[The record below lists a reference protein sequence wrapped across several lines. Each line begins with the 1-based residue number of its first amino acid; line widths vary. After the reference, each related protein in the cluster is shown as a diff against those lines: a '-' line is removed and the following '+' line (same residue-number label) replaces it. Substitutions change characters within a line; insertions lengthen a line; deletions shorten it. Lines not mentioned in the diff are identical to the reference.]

1 MTRPQIS
8 FLPLENLILEI
19 ERSTVSKLNQ
29 ALSDLHLLAD
39 MQLLSEQ
46 ECQTK
51 TQPKT
56 SHETVLSNTTLALSH
71 LESTL
76 TIMKEVVNK
85 LSSQFD
91 ETECKTQESANPP
104 MSDNVDSGQV
114 IDELQET
121 KHSLKTGQE
130 STKAAIQSRSEFLAN
145 MSHEIRTPM
154 TAILG
159 FSELLENKDL
169 TASQHS
175 KAVQTIQRNGRY
187 LLDLVNDILDLSQVE
202 AGKYELEKRKTNP
215 VRVLLEIKEHLNHQA
230 TAQNNELLIELQGK
244 IPQFIHTD
252 PTRLKQAL
260 VNLTENAIKFTK
272 HGTIHI
278 TLEHDPQQGR
288 LCYHVTDTGSGIP
301 ANQLQHIFQPF
312 GQADSSLTCKQSGI
326 GLGLTLTQRIAKML
340 DGDVNVESTYR
351 KGSKFTFNIATG
363 DLSDVPMVTSLD
375 CDTVRRSTPIEYS
388 VNSKISGRILLVED
402 RPDNQHLIR
411 FILNKAGAEVTIA
424 HNGKEGTELAL
435 IELQAKNPFDLI
447 LMDIQMPIMNGYE
460 ATQVLRKAGYK
471 GQIVALTTHVRSEE
485 IDKCMTSGCD
495 AFLPKPIDRKT
506 FIPEVAARISLASN
520 TDQNQHP
527 QVA

>member
-8 FLPLENLILEI
+8 FSPLENLILEI

-29 ALSDLHLLAD
+29 ALSDLHLLSD
-39 MQLLSEQ
+39 LQLLSEQ

-51 TQPKT
+51 AHPKT
-56 SHETVLSNTTLALSH
+56 SYETVLSNSTLALSH

-76 TIMKEVVNK
+76 TLMKEFVNN

-91 ETECKTQESANPP
+91 ETESKTQKTANPSI
-104 MSDNVDSGQV
+104 SDNVDPR
-114 IDELQET
+114 
-121 KHSLKTGQE
+121 QE

-169 TASQHS
+169 TAAQHS

-187 LLDLVNDILDLSQVE
+187 LLDLVNDILDLSQVD

-215 VRVLLEIKEHLNHQA
+215 VRVLREIKEHLDHQA

-244 IPQFIHTD
+244 VPQFIHTD

-278 TLEHDPQQGR
+278 TLEHDPQQER
-288 LCYHVTDTGSGIP
+288 LCYHVTDTGTGIP
-301 ANQLQHIFQPF
+301 ANQLQQIFQPF
-312 GQADSSLTCKQSGI
+312 GQADSSQTRKQSGI
-326 GLGLTLTQRIAKML
+326 GLGLTMTQRIAKML

-375 CDTVRRSTPIEYS
+375 RDTVRRSTPIEYS

-447 LMDIQMPIMNGYE
+447 LMDIQMPIMDGYE
-460 ATQVLRKAGYK
+460 ATYVLRKAGYK
-471 GQIVALTTHVRSEE
+471 GQIIALTTHVRSEE
-485 IDKCMTSGCD
+485 IDKCMASGCD
-495 AFLPKPIDRKT
+495 AYLPKPIDRKT
-506 FIPEVAARISLASN
+506 FIPEVAARIGQTSN
-520 TDQNQHP
+520 IDENQHP